1 MLFGGPA
8 NQIISNITMVVAMA
22 MAMAMAINKDISTWH
37 ELFGADEASEEQG
50 RLLSREY
57 RSSASGAPEPK

>member
-37 ELFGADEASEEQG
+37 ELFGADEASEE
-50 RLLSREY
+50 
-57 RSSASGAPEPK
+57 